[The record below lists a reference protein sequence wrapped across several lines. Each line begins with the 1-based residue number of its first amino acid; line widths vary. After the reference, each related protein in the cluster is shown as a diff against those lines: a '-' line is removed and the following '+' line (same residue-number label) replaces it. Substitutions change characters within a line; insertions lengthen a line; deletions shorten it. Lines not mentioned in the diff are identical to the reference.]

1 MTEKERLVKLMDE
14 LQVNAKSFAEEVGI
28 QPGTISNIMK
38 ERNKPSLEVLQRV
51 LVRYSQVNPEWLI
64 CGTGSMWRQKN
75 DSQQTLFDVTPIIE
89 DAPAKPFVQPAVQPN
104 AVSQPSGTMVAQ
116 MADLVV
122 KQTNVPPR
130 KVQKITILFD
140 DGTFQEL
147 Y

>member
-14 LQVNAKSFAEEVGI
+14 LHVNAKVFADEVGI

-38 ERNKPSLEVLQRV
+38 ERNKPSLEVMQRV
-51 LVRYSQVNPEWLI
+51 LNRYSQVNPEWLI
-64 CGTGSMWRQKN
+64 CGTGSMWRQKG

-89 DAPAKPFVQPAVQPN
+89 EAPHTP
-104 AVSQPSGTMVAQ
+104 QPSIATIPTVP
-116 MADLVV
+116 MANGERR
-122 KQTNVPPR
+122 TANNAPR

>member
-38 ERNKPSLEVLQRV
+38 ERNKPSLEVMQRV
-51 LVRYSQVNPEWLI
+51 LNRYSQVNPEWLI
-64 CGTGSMWRQKN
+64 CGTGSMWRQKG

-89 DAPAKPFVQPAVQPN
+89 EAPAQSLQPV
-104 AVSQPSGTMVAQ
+104 AVSPHTTTTHAAPIAEMLTAQ
-116 MADLVV
+116 TQVV
-122 KQTNVPPR
+122 QR
-130 KVQKITILFD
+130 KVKKITILFD

-147 Y
+147 